1 MTDIISASSL
11 VFTIIALTF
20 NSQIA
25 EIKVILEEENYD
37 KSSPMSR
44 KFQRG
49 KALKAILVKAFPLF
63 LAFWILFY
71 ILLPE
76 TINLVLDSRFSFWH
90 FNTVNTLFVF
100 IETIILIFAIR
111 AFYMLLKL
119 LIKVKSLQ

>member
-25 EIKVILEEENYD
+25 EIKVILEERDYD
-37 KSSPMSR
+37 KSSPASR
-44 KFQRG
+44 KYQRG
-49 KALKAILVKAFPLF
+49 KVLKAILVKAVPLF

-76 TINLVLDSRFSFWH
+76 TITLILNSRLSFWH
-90 FNTVNTLFVF
+90 FNAVTTLFIF
-100 IETIILIFAIR
+100 IELIILIFAIR
-111 AFYMLLKL
+111 AFYILIKL
-119 LIKVKSLQ
+119 LIKAKNLQ